1 MQIGIVLGLL
11 VVAVI
16 LFATEKLS
24 VDIIT
29 FILLIVLI
37 LSGILSP
44 EEAFSGFSSDYIIIL
59 ASIFVISGTLTET
72 GVLDKIGSKMVKLVH
87 KRKKLL
93 LINATIVPGIISA
106 FMNNT
111 TVTALFIGPFM
122 SVSKRLGISPSKVL
136 MPLAFSSIIGGT
148 CTLIG
153 TSTNVAVSSA
163 LPQYGLETIGLFEIT
178 PIGLIL
184 FAVGAAYM
192 ILIGHLFIPERQKVG
207 ATEDE
212 HLREYFS
219 EIFIDSDCS
228 LVGKKIADSGL
239 KKHFEIKRIIRNG
252 NPLKVKEDT
261 IIEKEDIY
269 LVIANSEQLVKL
281 KEIKGVVIR
290 SEIKESGSEANSKI
304 RLAEILITPKSSLV
318 KKTIRESDFS
328 SLYKIVVLAIHR
340 MDEEIKNKMGDIKL
354 QSGDLLLVQGSTEN
368 ISKLRDESDFIV
380 LEDFKPRLF
389 LEKKGYITIGIFIA
403 AVLIGSMDIF
413 PLSVAFMIAGLVA
426 VLFGIITPEKAYR
439 YIDWRL
445 LVLIGGM
452 SAFGLAMKKSGA
464 SEFLANLIVKVS
476 QPFGVYFIL
485 AAFVLLVVILT
496 QPMSNAA
503 SALVVL
509 PIAIETAKQLS
520 VSPKSFAIAIML
532 GASVSFITPLEPASI
547 LVYGPGKYKFRD
559 FIIIG
564 FPVTLVMVAIIVAL
578 VPYFWPL

>member
-11 VVAVI
+11 VVAVV

-72 GVLDKIGSKMVKLVH
+72 GVLDEIGSKMVKLVN

-163 LPQYGLETIGLFEIT
+163 LPHYGLDTIGLFEIT

-184 FAVGAAYM
+184 FAVGATYM

-207 ATEDE
+207 ATEGE
-212 HLREYFS
+212 HHREYFS
-219 EIFIDSDCS
+219 EIYIDSNCS
-228 LVGKKIADSGL
+228 LIGKTLSESGL
-239 KKHFEIKRIIRNG
+239 KKRFEIKKIIRQG
-252 NPLKVKEDT
+252 NTLELKEDT
-261 IIEKEDIY
+261 KIEEEDIY
-269 LVIANSEQLVKL
+269 LVIANSDQLVKL
-281 KEIKGVVIR
+281 KEIRGVVIR
-290 SEIKESGSEANSKI
+290 SEIKESGGETNTKI

-318 KKTIRESDFS
+318 KNTIRESDFS

-340 MDEEIKNKMGDIKL
+340 MDEELKSKMGDIKL

-368 ISKLRDESDFIV
+368 INKLRDESDFIV

-403 AVLIGSMDIF
+403 AVLIGSMDVF
-413 PLSVAFMIAGLVA
+413 PLSVSFMIAGLVA

-464 SEFLANLIVKVS
+464 SEFLANLIVKVAE
-476 QPFGVYFIL
+476 PFGVYFIL

-564 FPVTLVMVAIIVAL
+564 FPVTLIMVAIIVAL
-578 VPYFWPL
+578 VPFFWPL